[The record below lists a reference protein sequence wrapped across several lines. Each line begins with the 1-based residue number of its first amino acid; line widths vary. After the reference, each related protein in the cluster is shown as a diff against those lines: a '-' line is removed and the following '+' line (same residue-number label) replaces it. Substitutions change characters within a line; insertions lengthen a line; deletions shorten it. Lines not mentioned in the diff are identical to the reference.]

1 MSVSVI
7 HLLAIQKNEVFI
19 TNWDKKRKDLVCLKN
34 KLQHQSRADFA
45 NLTVNTII
53 NSQPFLVP
61 ISFSILMHKP
71 LQQV

>member
-53 NSQPFLVP
+53 TS
-61 ISFSILMHKP
+61 
-71 LQQV
+71 